1 MSVLYVQEVLS
12 ILYIASMKIWTRLLG
27 NTEDIFYRT
36 KKEIKVPNSIWGGGQ
51 NCPYNE
57 KISKKCP
64 GVPNNNTSLV
74 KQISLFHTASV
85 MTKT

>member
-27 NTEDIFYRT
+27 HTEDIFYRT
-36 KKEIKVPNSIWGGGQ
+36 KKGIKVPNSIWGEGQ

-57 KISKKCP
+57 K
-64 GVPNNNTSLV
+64 LV
-74 KQISLFHTASV
+74 KSALVCTIITLL
-85 MTKT
+85 